1 MLMPQVEQDD
11 GMLEAVFEYAPAGA
25 VIVIMPPEK
34 KEEEEDLG
42 LDDDILEELF
52 GGGRIPD
59 GPSLMLEDGTP
70 ILLP

>member
-1 MLMPQVEQDD
+1 MLTAQVEQDD
-11 GMLEAVFEYAPAGA
+11 GMLEAVFECAPAGA
-25 VIVIMPPEK
+25 VIVIMPSK
-34 KEEEEDLG
+34 KEEEDEFG